1 MGQQGSLAA
10 LPGLL
15 ALCCKQGRVFSPAA
29 ASLLRFS
36 FIFPEECFCISTILS
51 LLEFCSWNG
60 FVAAYV
66 SKAKYK
72 RQGGRECISFPPV
85 MFQNR
90 RGGSL
95 RTTQS
100 FSASGESDV
109 HTGKHSVWH
118 TAIIYAYNKSMGECL
133 FFFLSSSQLHLS
145 VKLFPFFVLHVP
157 SCMSRIC
164 SLLVFW
170 GSFLHMLH
178 IQYCPYNYRLVV
190 WSSRCTFPSPFY
202 DTRSLHNQ
210 TCFKKSCM

>member
-133 FFFLSSSQLHLS
+133 FFFFKFLTA
-145 VKLFPFFVLHVP
+145 P
-157 SCMSRIC
+157 SISKI
-164 SLLVFW
+164 V
-170 GSFLHMLH
+170 SFLFFA
-178 IQYCPYNYRLVV
+178 CPQLYEQ
-190 WSSRCTFPSPFY
+190 
-202 DTRSLHNQ
+202 D
-210 TCFKKSCM
+210 M